1 MAIRRGKTAMA
12 RVMRE
17 QEREGLAKLAKMSRA
32 DRAAFWETVN
42 VGSDPGAQLARTAKA
57 ATSGAKKV
65 SSRVLFTPSA
75 AKGLGPGQKALG
87 PGVEAAFEAEAAGVG
102 GGAEAGYAGQKLLT
116 GQGPKSFMQKIG
128 GKAGMA
134 GIGLFL
140 ADLLKNQGMDAYG
153 MGKQADLQGQQM
165 EAQGEAATPENFLI
179 QALLPSSEQQKQQ
192 AMQALMQ
199 QLTGGN
205 APRQLARGE
214 VLT

>member
-1 MAIRRGKTAMA
+1 
-12 RVMRE
+12 
-17 QEREGLAKLAKMSRA
+17 
-32 DRAAFWETVN
+32 
-42 VGSDPGAQLARTAKA
+42 
-57 ATSGAKKV
+57 
-65 SSRVLFTPSA
+65 
-75 AKGLGPGQKALG
+75 
-87 PGVEAAFEAEAAGVG
+87 
-102 GGAEAGYAGQKLLT
+102 
-116 GQGPKSFMQKIG
+116 MQKIG